1 MTKTITNE
9 IASVETMAIQNKENR
24 LENFF
29 IDNDYID
36 ETIKYSVDDVTNI
49 QTNTKTNGK
58 SLSMVD
64 PTLIYID
71 DSNIRFTLGSK
82 EKMLELEQS
91 ILTYGIQQPIL
102 LYLLSKDDKGYNL
115 GYKYG
120 ITHGFRRTQAT
131 KNINEYV
138 DKDKKIQRIP
148 ALFSEKLNE
157 VDSILSHLTL
167 NNGVSL
173 NALELG
179 KAYLRLKELK
189 GFTISQLAKLLVKA
203 DSDVFNKIKLYE
215 QSLQSEVIKE
225 VLQEDLIS
233 STEIIKLNTEF
244 NNDSEIIDFV
254 VKESVK
260 KAQTRKDD
268 KKPTK
273 TKDITKN
280 TPNNTIEKKIKA
292 TNKDIQEVKKE
303 NKDIL
308 SKNDNKTQMIINDFI
323 SDISDFINQNLDPIC
338 QAKNISFDK
347 LYNRLIDTI
356 EKTIN
361 K

>member
-1 MTKTITNE
+1 MTKTIQNQV
-9 IASVETMAIQNKENR
+9 VETMVINEN
-24 LENFF
+24 LENSRVEKFF
-29 IDNDYID
+29 IDNGYID
-36 ETIKYSVDDVTNI
+36 ENIKISTENI
-49 QTNTKTNGK
+49 TDKQTNTKTNGK
-58 SLSMVD
+58 SLQMVD

-91 ILTYGIQQPIL
+91 IITYGIQQPVL
-102 LYLLSKDDKGYNL
+102 LYLLSKDDVGYSL

-120 ITHGFRRTQAT
+120 VTHGFRRVQAS
-131 KNINEYV
+131 KNINEYISIE
-138 DKDKKIQRIP
+138 KKIQRIP
-148 ALFSEKLNE
+148 SLFSEKLNE

-167 NNGVSL
+167 NNGMSL

-179 KAYLRLKELK
+179 KAYLRLRELK
-189 GFTISQLAKLLVKA
+189 GLTISQLAKLLCKA

-215 QSLQSEVIKE
+215 QSLTSEVIKE
-225 VLQEDLIS
+225 SLKEDLIS

-268 KKPTK
+268 KKPVNK
-273 TKDITKN
+273 KDDK
-280 TPNNTIEKKIKA
+280 PTIEKKIKA

-303 NKDIL
+303 HKDIL
-308 SKNDNKTQMIINDFI
+308 SKNDNKTNMIINDFI
-323 SDISDFINQNLDPIC
+323 ADISDFINQNLDAVC
-338 QAKNISFDK
+338 QAKNTSFDK
-347 LYNRLIDTI
+347 LYNKLMEVI